1 MTVIANQVTNL
12 LFTNIKSVDELS
24 QAQLEAFIEQYPY
37 FAPLHFLMA
46 AKQDDGLATH
56 TSVYNKALLHF
67 PNAVTLNYLLQGGG
81 DATIMVKETV
91 TTEVSFESLFPHA
104 SKPQAIITETESE
117 NIEVVEE
124 EVIPVADETVTEDVI
139 IAQENIAVLE
149 EEVSAVVEENIE
161 TDKTEIITPLPEAI
175 VEENEEPLDE
185 DDAPMEN
192 GPELVIPGLKIEA
205 IDPKTA
211 ELTLT
216 PVHMHTVDY
225 FASLGIKFKEQDKP
239 IEKFDR
245 QLKSFTD
252 WLKVI
257 KKVPDTPSFKLGDMH
272 AEKKVEEMA
281 GLSLKN
287 EKIITETMAEV
298 WIKQGN
304 KAKAIDVYEKLSLL
318 DPTKSAY
325 FATRIENLKKSN

>member
-12 LFTNIKSVDELS
+12 LFTNIQSVDELS

-46 AKQDDGLATH
+46 AKQNDTQAKH

-67 PNAVTLNYLLQGGG
+67 PNAIQLDYLLHGGG
-81 DATIMVKETV
+81 EAMFSVKHTVV
-91 TTEVSFESLFPHA
+91 TTEDIRS
-104 SKPQAIITETESE
+104 IIANAQETEKINAVTEHE
-117 NIEVVEE
+117 NITTVEE
-124 EVIPVADETVTEDVI
+124 ETVIAEKPVVIETTKEEKQVSIEETSVIETPEKLATVVNEVAETEDEI
-139 IAQENIAVLE
+139 DQPTLDENGE
-149 EEVSAVVEENIE
+149 E
-161 TDKTEIITPLPEAI
+161 DGPEII
-175 VEENEEPLDE
+175 
-185 DDAPMEN
+185 
-192 GPELVIPGLKIEA
+192 IPGLKIEA

-211 ELTLT
+211 ELNLT

-239 IEKFDR
+239 IAKFDR

-257 KKVPDTPSFKLGDMH
+257 KKVPDSPGLKLGDTH

>member
-46 AKQDDGLATH
+46 AKQNDGLATH

-67 PNAVTLNYLLQGGG
+67 PNAVVLNYLLQGGG
-81 DATIMVKETV
+81 DATVTVKETTAPKVNTESSVANEEEVIIEV
-91 TTEVSFESLFPHA
+91 TEPENITIVEEEVTPIVEEA
-104 SKPQAIITETESE
+104 MEITETE
-117 NIEVVEE
+117 NV
-124 EVIPVADETVTEDVI
+124 
-139 IAQENIAVLE
+139 
-149 EEVSAVVEENIE
+149 AVVEEVE
-161 TDKTEIITPLPEAI
+161 TKETITPEPEAI
-175 VEENEEPLDE
+175 VDEDELPLDE
-185 DDAPMEN
+185 DDAPLEN

-225 FASLGIKFKEQDKP
+225 FAALGIKFKEQDKP
-239 IEKFDR
+239 VEKFDR

-257 KKVPDTPSFKLGDMH
+257 KKVPDTPSFKLGDTH